1 MRAAQWLNGRGTPTS
16 TGRIRPTNHDAMPH
30 ASVSSATDA
39 PSKSGEPSQG
49 KELLGIHHLTTQY
62 GNIQAIK
69 GISIYVDKG
78 EIVAL
83 IGANGA
89 GKSTTLLSVSGVL
102 APASGAIRFNGQSIS
117 GLPSHQIVRQGIAQV
132 VEGRAILAGLTVLE
146 NLMLGAYVRSDRN
159 AIEEDMDRMFDRFP
173 RLRERSGQIAGTL
186 SGGEQ
191 QMLAIARALMSR
203 PKMLLL
209 DEPSMGLA
217 PLIVEEIFD
226 LLRELNERGLTILLV
241 EQNAAQAL
249 EIADRAYVLAS
260 GTIVRSGS
268 SRSLLADEHLREAYL
283 GAAR

>member
-1 MRAAQWLNGRGTPTS
+1 MRAAQLLNGRGTPTS
-16 TGRIRPTNHDAMPH
+16 TGRIRPANHDAMPH

-39 PSKSGEPSQG
+39 SSKSGESSQG
-49 KELLGIHHLTTQY
+49 KGLLGIHQLTTQY

-102 APASGAIRFNGQSIS
+102 APASGTIRFNGQNIS

-146 NLMLGAYVRSDRN
+146 NLMLGAYIRSDRN
-159 AIEEDMDRMFDRFP
+159 AIEQDMDCMFDRFP

-217 PLIVEEIFD
+217 PLIVEEIFN
-226 LLRELNERGLTILLV
+226 LLRELNEQGLTILLV

-268 SRSLLADEHLREAYL
+268 SSSLLADEHLREAYL